1 MFYQLLTRRETIMK
15 RSVTIVLAAA
25 FAAISGW
32 SLAQQV
38 AGVQTL
44 RGADT
49 AAADQAPA
57 ENKVYMGKKPGLQK
71 PIDRTFKEQPPL
83 VPHAVDNFDEITV
96 AENQCMDCHSL
107 EKYREKKAPKVGDSH
122 LAFSKDGTKKTLTMD
137 RYQCNT
143 CHVPQVD
150 AKPLVELNFVGNIPP
165 KQ

>member
-1 MFYQLLTRRETIMK
+1 MK

-25 FAAISGW
+25 LAAISGW

-57 ENKVYMGKKPGLQK
+57 ENKNYVGKKPGLQK

-96 AENQCMDCHSL
+96 AENQCMECHGL
-107 EKYREKKAPKVGDSH
+107 EKYREKKAPKIGDSH
-122 LAFSKDGTKKTLTMD
+122 LAFSADGTKKVVTMD
-137 RYQCNT
+137 RYQCNS

-150 AKPLVELNFVGNIPP
+150 AKPLVENTFVGNIQ
-165 KQ
+165 KK

>member
-1 MFYQLLTRRETIMK
+1 MK
-15 RSVTIVLAAA
+15 RSVTMILAAA
-25 FAAISGW
+25 LAAISGW
-32 SLAQQV
+32 SLAQQL

-57 ENKVYMGKKPGLQK
+57 EQKTYMGKKPGLQK

-83 VPHAVDNFDEITV
+83 IPHAIDNFDEITV
-96 AENQCMDCHSL
+96 TENQCMECHGL
-107 EKYREKKAPKVGDSH
+107 EKYREKKAPKLGDSH
-122 LAFSKDGTKKTLTMD
+122 LAFSADGTKKVVTMD

-150 AKPLVELNFVGNIPP
+150 AKPLVDNIFVGNIQ
-165 KQ
+165 K

>member
-1 MFYQLLTRRETIMK
+1 MK

-25 FAAISGW
+25 FAVISGW
-32 SLAQQV
+32 SIAQQM

-49 AAADQAPA
+49 AAADKAPDQ
-57 ENKVYMGKKPGLQK
+57 KDYVGKKPGLQQ
-71 PIDRTFKEQPPL
+71 PIARTFKEQPPL
-83 VPHAVDNFDEITV
+83 VPHAVDNFDEINVT
-96 AENQCMDCHSL
+96 ENQCMDCHSP
-107 EKYREKKAPKVGDSH
+107 EKYREKKAPKLGDSH
-122 LAFSKDGTKKTLTMD
+122 LAFSSDGTKKTLTMD

-150 AKPLVELNFVGNIPP
+150 AKPLVNSTFVGNIPP

>member
-1 MFYQLLTRRETIMK
+1 MK

-32 SLAQQV
+32 SLAQQF

-49 AAADQAPA
+49 AAADQAPD
-57 ENKVYMGKKPGLQK
+57 NKAYVGKKPGLQK
-71 PIDRTFKEQPPL
+71 PIDRTFSTQPPL

-107 EKYREKKAPKVGDSH
+107 EKYREKKAPKLGDSH
-122 LAFSKDGTKKTLTMD
+122 LAFSADGMKKTVTMD

-150 AKPLVELNFVGNIPP
+150 AKPLVENTFVGNIQP

>member
-1 MFYQLLTRRETIMK
+1 MK
-15 RSVTIVLAAA
+15 RSVTIALAAV

-32 SLAQQV
+32 SIAQQV
-38 AGVQTL
+38 AGVQSL

-83 VPHAVDNFDEITV
+83 VPHAVDNFDEITI
-96 AENQCMDCHSL
+96 AENQCMDCHSQ
-107 EKYREKKAPKVGDSH
+107 EKYREKKAPKMGDTH
-122 LAFSKDGTKKTLTMD
+122 LAFSSDGLKKVLTMN